1 VQGDPR
7 IIELLNEVLTTELTA
22 VNQYFL
28 NAKMCSN
35 WGYTKLA
42 KVHRDISMDE
52 MRDTEALIDRILY
65 FDSLPNM
72 QRMWT
77 VRVGET
83 AVEQMELALQ
93 LEKDAVARLTAGVK
107 VCEEVG
113 DQGTRE
119 FLAASI
125 REEEEHVDLWET
137 KLEAVR
143 QVGEANYL
151 AQQL

>member
-1 VQGDPR
+1 MQGDPR
-7 IIELLNEVLTTELTA
+7 VVQLLNEVLTTELTA

-28 NAKMCSN
+28 NSMMCKN
-35 WGYTKLA
+35 WGYAKLA

-77 VRVGET
+77 VKVGET
-83 AVEQMELALQ
+83 AVEQMQLALQ
-93 LEKDAVARLTAGVK
+93 LEKDAVKRLTDGVLL
-107 VCEEVG
+107 CQEVG

-143 QVGEANYL
+143 QVGEANFL

>member
-1 VQGDPR
+1 
-7 IIELLNEVLTTELTA
+7 
-22 VNQYFL
+22 
-28 NAKMCSN
+28 MCSN
-35 WGYTKLA
+35 WGYEKLA
-42 KVHRDISMDE
+42 KLHRDISMDE
-52 MRDTEALIDRILY
+52 MRDTEALIERILF

-77 VRVGET
+77 VKVGES
-83 AVEQMELALQ
+83 AVEQMQLALE
-93 LEKDAVARLTAGVK
+93 LEQDAVRRLTAGVLL
-107 VCEEVG
+107 CEEAG
-113 DQGTRE
+113 DLGTRE

-143 QVGEANYL
+143 QVGEANFL